1 MYFGDFLYQERGVF
15 LIVIVMDFSYLCTT
29 WASKE
34 KDASDLLF
42 LIREREASLHIR
54 SYGLGFIFA

>member
-1 MYFGDFLYQERGVF
+1 MF